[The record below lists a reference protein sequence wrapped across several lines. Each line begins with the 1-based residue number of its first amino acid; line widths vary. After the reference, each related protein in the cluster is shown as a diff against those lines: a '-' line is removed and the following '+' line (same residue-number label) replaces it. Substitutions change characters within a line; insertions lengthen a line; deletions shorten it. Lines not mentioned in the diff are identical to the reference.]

1 MNGKTIV
8 STLLLSAA
16 FALTAETINNNS
28 GMELGV
34 LEGPV
39 PGVKFETFT
48 VNREALRKNPERLY
62 YPRTVKDGKSGRGMV
77 IPGYKGVANY
87 RCSFEDF
94 YIPDAC
100 EVEISFDVK
109 AAPNEDGTYTPN
121 QPFAI
126 DFRANTDYSRDKY
139 YPMLRGMS
147 FRPSKEWQHVSKR
160 FKITGYTNFYSIWIL
175 PRSNGKPINTLY
187 IDNFRFSRVGAP
199 AKPQNEYAVT
209 FSKVDSTYLP

>member
-77 IPGYKGVANY
+77 SPG
-87 RCSFEDF
+87 
-94 YIPDAC
+94 
-100 EVEISFDVK
+100 
-109 AAPNEDGTYTPN
+109 
-121 QPFAI
+121 
-126 DFRANTDYSRDKY
+126 
-139 YPMLRGMS
+139 
-147 FRPSKEWQHVSKR
+147 
-160 FKITGYTNFYSIWIL
+160 
-175 PRSNGKPINTLY
+175 
-187 IDNFRFSRVGAP
+187 
-199 AKPQNEYAVT
+199 
-209 FSKVDSTYLP
+209 